1 MCDERQLGDWRAMM
15 ARGKVVHRL
24 WPGGAAGSAEG
35 VMSRLA
41 DAVIVHGVDPLFTAA
56 FVDFARALHEIALAG
71 TPKPPDATRHSA
83 TEATEGIA
91 ESRAQAGERGG

>member
-1 MCDERQLGDWRAMM
+1 MCDERQAGDWRAMM

-24 WPGGAAGSAEG
+24 WPGGAVGSAEG

-41 DAVIVHGVDPLFTAA
+41 DAVIFHGVDPAFTAA

-71 TPKPPDATRHSA
+71 QPKPPGAARHSA

-91 ESRAQAGERGG
+91 DSLPQERA